1 MKFANLSNLAW
12 RNLGRRKLR
21 TALTIGGVAVAVL
34 LLVLVES
41 LASGLDDAL
50 SGSEAA
56 RTLIVYRQNRYCPQ
70 TSFLPQDDAAAIAR
84 VPGVQSVLPVKI
96 FLSNCRASLDVIAF
110 HGVPAKQLFDA
121 RRIEL
126 LEGDRAAFEARGDAA
141 LLGKGFAARRH
152 LSVGD
157 RFRFGGFEVTVAG
170 IYASSEPIQENL
182 IVTHLEFLQRNARV
196 NQQGTVTEFEVK
208 VDDPKRAKEIAA
220 EIDKVLA
227 SSSAPTDTRLE
238 QAFLE
243 SATADLRE
251 ILRFGRLFGLGCV
264 LVVLVVVANT
274 VAMAV
279 GERVRELAVMRTLG
293 YREGRLARLIV
304 GESLLLAAAGAALGF
319 GGALLVIRFTAL
331 SIGVEGVLVSFST
344 SPALFVRAFAVA
356 AIAGVAAAA
365 LPAWRATRSE
375 VAAALRG
382 AA

>member
-1 MKFANLSNLAW
+1 MKLSKLAL

-21 TALTIGGVAVAVL
+21 TALTIGGVACAVL

-70 TSFLPQDDAAAIAR
+70 TSFLPQDGAAAIAR

-141 LLGKGFAARRH
+141 LLGKSFAARRH
-152 LSVGD
+152 LTIGD

-208 VDDPKRAKEIAA
+208 VDDPKRAKEIAT
-220 EIDKVLA
+220 EIDRVLA

-251 ILRFGRLFGLGCV
+251 ILRFGRWLALACV
-264 LVVLVVVANT
+264 AVVLALVANT
-274 VAMAV
+274 VLMSV
-279 GERVRELAVMRTLG
+279 QERVKEFGVFRTLG
-293 YREGRLARLIV
+293 YRSARIVVLVLGEALLI
-304 GESLLLAAAGAALGF
+304 GAAGAALGL
-319 GGALLVIRFTAL
+319 AAALVIIRTAHL
-331 SIGVEGVLVSFST
+331 SIGSEGVPVAFLLSGAVVAKG
-344 SPALFVRAFAVA
+344 ALA
-356 AIAGVAAAA
+356 ALGAALLAAA
-365 LPAWRATRSE
+365 LPAWTAGRREIVASLRS
-375 VAAALRG
+375 A
-382 AA
+382 